1 MEELSV
7 YIGKIKY
14 YEALAQSTTSVIEY
28 DNARDSLAYYRNLK
42 IQLERRL
49 FQLRSWENYLSAIEK
64 VKMVE
69 LGGDSDDYVL
79 TNEEKTAMAIW
90 DKGETRIFRK

>member
-7 YIGKIKY
+7 YIEKIKY

-49 FQLRSWENYLSAIEK
+49 FQLRSWHI
-64 VKMVE
+64 
-69 LGGDSDDYVL
+69 
-79 TNEEKTAMAIW
+79 
-90 DKGETRIFRK
+90 